1 MSGTTLNPDLS
12 GHARFSPRRLGHANL
27 FVGDL
32 ERSMVFYNKVV
43 GLEEVRREPGIS
55 AGFLSNGNTH
65 HDVGMVQVSGE
76 ARVGMGG
83 HLQIPKGR
91 GKKPDL
97 NHLGWEM
104 ENEAELVSAY
114 RRALAAEVPIH
125 RRANHQI
132 SHSIYL
138 FDPDGNLNEFYA
150 DALMDWRSLFNPSRE
165 DLVTSEW
172 DVDAIVEPDSVPK
185 YDAKPAFR
193 RVADAALHPLK
204 VSHVV
209 MVARN
214 YPRMVEFYRDVG
226 GLTPQPISGDL
237 QITLLR
243 GKIGHTDLA
252 ICPRAS
258 GLEPGL
264 HHVAFELE
272 SEADLTSA
280 ADRLHVQGVEI
291 EFKVDNPH
299 KRSIFLRD
307 PDGIRLEFCY
317 HRRRGVASFADQ
329 PVSML
334 PYYI

>member
-1 MSGTTLNPDLS
+1 MSGTTLKPNLT
-12 GHARFSPRRLGHANL
+12 GHPRFSPRRLGHANL

-32 ERSMVFYNKVV
+32 KRSMIFYNKVV

-55 AGFLSNGNTH
+55 AGFLSNGSTH
-65 HDVGMVQVSGE
+65 HDVGMVEVSGE
-76 ARVGMGG
+76 ERVGMGG
-83 HLQIPKGR
+83 HMQIPKGR

-150 DALMDWRSLFNPSRE
+150 DALKDWRSIFNPSRE

-172 DVDAIVEPDSVPK
+172 DVDGIVEADSAPK
-185 YDAKPAFR
+185 YDANPPLR
-193 RVADAALHPLK
+193 RVADAVMHPLK

-214 YPRMVEFYRDVG
+214 YPRMIEFYRDVG
-226 GLTPQPISGDL
+226 GLTPQPTSGEQVAL
-237 QITLLR
+237 MR

-252 ICPRAS
+252 ICPKAP

-272 SEADLTSA
+272 SEADLVSA
-280 ADRLHVQGVEI
+280 VDRLHAQGVDV
-291 EFKVDNPH
+291 EFEVDNPH
-299 KRSIFLRD
+299 KRSMFVRD

-317 HRRRGVASFADQ
+317 HRRQEAGCFADQ
-329 PVSML
+329 PESKL
-334 PYYI
+334 PYYV